1 MPIVVEH
8 FHSFP
13 WIKRWR
19 WCQGKRRRGDWHFE
33 IWQNPPI
40 TESAQKKC
48 YQAIDVA
55 WSFRQDIF
63 LNLDPLKRHNENS
76 FTRSISASL
85 TGNGSGNQTP
95 GEEAAATH
103 PFSWCCSSQRLHLL
117 QKLPHHTPQFELEH
131 SVFRNISCSNHQ
143 EWKFSGIHLAQMKDD
158 YVWILLSWMFIAFV
172 CVKNAS

>member
-1 MPIVVEH
+1 MASLDHVDPVHPVSDNIRPKQANVWGVKNEYN
-8 FHSFP
+8 SKQNISP
-13 WIKRWR
+13 KMSVLILVPT
-19 WCQGKRRRGDWHFE
+19 CQTLLNFFILFRGSRDGGGVKASGE
-33 IWQNPPI
+33 EETAILRS
-40 TESAQKKC
+40 ESAQKKC

-103 PFSWCCSSQRLHLL
+103 PFS
-117 QKLPHHTPQFELEH
+117 
-131 SVFRNISCSNHQ
+131 
-143 EWKFSGIHLAQMKDD
+143 
-158 YVWILLSWMFIAFV
+158 
-172 CVKNAS
+172 